1 MSYCSARLQMTQ
13 WIRCIPTE
21 RRVAVAPRCLIQFQS
36 VPLLSHFQSLLWLT
50 VLCFTQFYIPILM
63 LWSLI
68 VIATLLSI
76 TPNTPSI
83 LCYSFYMVAERVT
96 VRTSLIGMV
105 IIIDIV
111 LFVPWLGGIKRG
123 YIIFVKMLSGK
134 TITLDVEAS
143 DTIGDVKAK
152 IAKKERIPEH
162 VQVLVR
168 EGKLLEDGRT
178 LSDYNIE
185 KDAQLCQS
193 GLLLGAGKVGTA
205 NEEPPSE
212 FGIVVFPAKG
222 ARSVAP
228 PRACVREI
236 LDKRSR
242 GDVVDVRDHRAANG
256 DQLLKCYFRTYE
268 GRMAGVGPGHVSCMD
283 QVFSVDMMRVQG
295 GVGKKDANTP
305 SETTCDAPFP
315 LATIE
320 TPRDEEEFETAD
332 AFLQFVVDARKRLE
346 RIERAVKSGA
356 VTVRAPAVPI
366 LPSTIGSPAPAGSSP
381 STPLGEVVAAC
392 VLAAPISS
400 STIGLPMP
408 ASTSPSTSIG
418 TPLAAWTPPA
428 ASFAALKIQ
437 YDET

>member
-21 RRVAVAPRCLIQFQS
+21 RRVAIAPRRLTQFQS
-36 VPLLSHFQSLLWLT
+36 IPLLSHFQSLLFII
-50 VLCFTQFYIPILM
+50 VLFYTQFYIPILM

-83 LCYSFYMVAERVT
+83 LCYSFYMLSERVT

-105 IIIDIV
+105 IIIDIA
-111 LFVPWLGGIKRG
+111 LFVLWLGGTKRG
-123 YIIFVKMLSGK
+123 YMIVVKMLSGK

-185 KDAQLCQS
+185 KDAQLWQS

-205 NEEPPSE
+205 NEEPPIE

-228 PRACVREI
+228 PRAYVREI

-242 GDVVDVRDHRAANG
+242 GDVVDVRDYWAAN
-256 DQLLKCYFRTYE
+256 
-268 GRMAGVGPGHVSCMD
+268 
-283 QVFSVDMMRVQG
+283 
-295 GVGKKDANTP
+295 
-305 SETTCDAPFP
+305 
-315 LATIE
+315 
-320 TPRDEEEFETAD
+320 
-332 AFLQFVVDARKRLE
+332 
-346 RIERAVKSGA
+346 
-356 VTVRAPAVPI
+356 
-366 LPSTIGSPAPAGSSP
+366 
-381 STPLGEVVAAC
+381 
-392 VLAAPISS
+392 
-400 STIGLPMP
+400 
-408 ASTSPSTSIG
+408 
-418 TPLAAWTPPA
+418 
-428 ASFAALKIQ
+428 
-437 YDET
+437 